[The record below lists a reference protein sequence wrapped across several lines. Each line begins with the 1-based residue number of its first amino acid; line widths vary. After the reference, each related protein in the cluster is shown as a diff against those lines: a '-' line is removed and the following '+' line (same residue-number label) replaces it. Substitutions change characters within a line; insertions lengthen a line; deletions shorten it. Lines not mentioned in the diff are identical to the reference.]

1 MKSKADRSLCF
12 RSLQELRN
20 LESKF
25 ITTTTTLQSTLRL
38 IDSLEMVGRTLNRR
52 PFEALDQCLEKA
64 HDLGTEAD
72 CKELQALAAY
82 SLKCQAF
89 LASVEVMQSRVG
101 RLVELVF
108 PRVLDIME
116 NAAPVNQSVACGWP

>member
-1 MKSKADRSLCF
+1 MKSKADRSLSF

-25 ITTTTTLQSTLRL
+25 ITTTTTLRSTLRL
-38 IDSLEMVGRTLNRR
+38 IDSLEVLGRTLNRR
-52 PFEALDQCLEKA
+52 QFKNLDQCLEKS
-64 HDLGTEAD
+64 HDLVEAD

-82 SLKCQAF
+82 SLKCQAY

-101 RLVELVF
+101 RLVKLVF
-108 PRVLDIME
+108 PRFSILWKFS
-116 NAAPVNQSVACGWP
+116 VN

>member
-1 MKSKADRSLCF
+1 MKSKADRSLSF

-25 ITTTTTLQSTLRL
+25 ITTTTTLRSTLRL
-38 IDSLEMVGRTLNRR
+38 IDSLEVLGRTLNRR
-52 PFEALDQCLEKA
+52 QFKNLDQCLEKS
-64 HDLGTEAD
+64 HDLGVEAD

-82 SLKCQAF
+82 SLKCQAY

-101 RLVELVF
+101 RLVKLVF
-108 PRVLDIME
+108 PRFSILWKFS
-116 NAAPVNQSVACGWP
+116 VN